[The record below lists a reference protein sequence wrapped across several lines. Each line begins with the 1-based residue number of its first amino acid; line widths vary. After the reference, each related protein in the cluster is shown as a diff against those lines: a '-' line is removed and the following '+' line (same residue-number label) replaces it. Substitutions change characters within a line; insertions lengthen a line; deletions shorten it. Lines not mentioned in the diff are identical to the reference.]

1 MERVHSGILAR
12 DPPERAKSIGAGNK
26 TVGFLDWILG
36 RRTDDRVIPHTNR
49 VRRSEQPH
57 SDAGS
62 TSAVATLERP
72 AKAVADSASQSESSE
87 NWWAPEG
94 VTQTELPA
102 IARPEL
108 TPEAIALENTLV
120 SHFDGHDLSI
130 PPLPRTAEKVLERL
144 RDPGVNLPK
153 IAEDIAE
160 DQVLAAAVLRL
171 VNSPMYRG
179 LSHIASLP
187 LAIARLGTNIVR
199 TMMVQQSVRASLF
212 DKQIGNRALAE
223 VVWRRSLGSAC
234 IMRSLSRFTK
244 VDQEDA
250 FLVGLLHDI
259 GNVMVLRIM
268 HAQQMVMHDSLD
280 VATFEY
286 LCHETH
292 QEFGELIADAW
303 GLPEALKALIAKHHT
318 YPESDDPLRLQRLQ
332 LIASDSIAAMLGYAP
347 TAQLNLL
354 GSRAILELGL
364 ADPDNPNGGSPSFL
378 EYLRELPDML
388 AEATD
393 IGA

>member
-1 MERVHSGILAR
+1 M
-12 DPPERAKSIGAGNK
+12 
-26 TVGFLDWILG
+26 GFLDWILG

-72 AKAVADSASQSESSE
+72 AKAVDDSASQSESSE

-102 IARPEL
+102 IARPVL

-160 DQVLAAAVLRL
+160 DQVLAASVLRL

-187 LAIARLGTNIVR
+187 LAITRLGTKIVR

-244 VDQEDA
+244 VDPEDA

-268 HAQQMVMHDSLD
+268 HAQQTVMHDSLD

-303 GLPEALKALIAKHHT
+303 GLPEALKALIANHHT

-332 LIASDSIAAMLGYAP
+332 LIAADSIAAMLGYAP
-347 TAQLNLL
+347 TAQLQLL
-354 GSRAILELGL
+354 GSRAIRELGL
-364 ADPDNPNGGSPSFL
+364 ADPDKRKGCSQDFL
-378 EYLRELPDML
+378 RYMLELPTLL
-388 AEATD
+388 AEETD
-393 IGA
+393 IGR